1 MSYHPEAVPQS
12 PTAPRR
18 GRKSS
23 LVVLFVTAMALT
35 VGLFGGVASAH
46 TAMVGGAPE
55 FDATVGGTVD
65 FVNIAYSDPVS
76 NATVAVS
83 YNEELLP
90 GVTTVNEGQIIRF
103 QLDTPLELPG
113 RYKVEINMVSYDSDA
128 TNQSY
133 FFTYDP
139 AAPQPQQLSEDN
151 VGLVAAE
158 VVDDGGPGAGL
169 IGGLLL
175 LTGLGAAGMVK
186 LATRNRSQVSAG

>member
-55 FDATVGGTVD
+55 FD
-65 FVNIAYSDPVS
+65 
-76 NATVAVS
+76 ATVAVS